1 MLTTVITLV
10 VYSCLPIHGVV
21 ELGVALQLL
30 VCVVAFLV
38 VVGRQARAIVVA
50 DQPHLRAAE
59 AVVAAIVVL
68 IAMFGYVYLLLSAA
82 EPVSFTEPLNR
93 PDGVY
98 IAVTVVATVGFGD
111 IAPVSTMARMAVT
124 VQMVLDLA
132 VIGVIVRVLF
142 GAAQRGMAK
151 KSSAGEDANEVS
163 EP

>member
-10 VYSCLPIHGVV
+10 VNSCLPIHGVV

-38 VVGRQARAIVVA
+38 VGWQARAIVAA

-98 IAVTVVATVGFGD
+98 ICLLYTSPSPRD
-111 IAPVSTMARMAVT
+111 
-124 VQMVLDLA
+124 
-132 VIGVIVRVLF
+132 
-142 GAAQRGMAK
+142 
-151 KSSAGEDANEVS
+151 
-163 EP
+163 